1 MANIVVI
8 EDDPLVRNLIVD
20 TLEAEGYRVL
30 GVGQGPAGLEMVIQY
45 LPDLVLCDITMP
57 EMDGYAIL
65 QAIRHNPET
74 KTTLFIFLTAHGDRH
89 YMRKGMELGADDYIT
104 KPFTHNELTA
114 AINAQLAKRNIIN
127 QQHEST
133 LRMLRRNIIYAL
145 PHELRTPLAII
156 LGNSDL
162 LADEEIAYTP
172 EEVRRMAHAISNNG
186 RRLHRL
192 FENYLIYAQ
201 IELIAADKKHLEALR
216 NHIVKDAARIVEAA
230 AVAQADDA
238 RRRGDLVVTTVPV
251 ALAISEENLTK
262 IVEELV
268 SNAFKFSETGT
279 PVRVTMAREG
289 GYLFLVVAD
298 EGRGMTPEQIEH
310 IGAYMQFGRAVY
322 EQQGLGLGLAIA
334 QRLAELHH
342 GAVTIDS
349 APGQGTTI
357 TVRFPV

>member
-20 TLEAEGYRVL
+20 TLDAEGYQVV
-30 GVGQGPAGLEMVIQY
+30 GVGQGRAGLEMVIQY
-45 LPDLVLCDITMP
+45 MPDLVLCDISMP
-57 EMDGYAIL
+57 EMDGFGIL

-74 KTTLFIFLTAHGDRH
+74 KTTLFIFLTAHKDREH
-89 YMRKGMELGADDYIT
+89 MRKGMELGADDYIT
-104 KPFTHNELTA
+104 KPFTPIELSTA
-114 AINAQLAKRNIIN
+114 ISAQLAKRNIIN

-156 LGNSDL
+156 LGNSEL
-162 LADEEIAYTP
+162 LADEELEYEP
-172 EEVRRMAHAISNNG
+172 DEVRRMSRAISNNG

-201 IELIAADKKHLEALR
+201 IELFAADKKILEALR
-216 NHIVKDAARIVEAA
+216 NHIVKDAGRIIEVAATTEAA
-230 AVAQADDA
+230 TAN
-238 RRRGDLVVTTVPV
+238 RSSDLEMTIVPV
-251 ALAISEENLTK
+251 ALAISEENLGK

-268 SNAFKFSETGT
+268 SNAFKFSEAGT
-279 PVRVTMAREG
+279 PVRVTMTREDG
-289 GYLFLVVAD
+289 QLILAVAD

-310 IGAYMQFGRAVY
+310 IGAYMQFGRVVY

-334 QRLAELHH
+334 QRLAVLHQ
-342 GAVTIDS
+342 GKVTIDS
-349 APGQGTTI
+349 VPKQGTTI
-357 TVRFPV
+357 ALRVPV